1 MVVIRCSTMGNYI
14 RCYNIIMFSVW
25 GHTINVYISGILD
38 FLING
43 VRLDRFLRWKL
54 AGSKG
59 WEMAAF
65 VGISVSQVVLCV
77 YNMCSVGGQA

>member
-1 MVVIRCSTMGNYI
+1 MIVIRCSTMGNYI
-14 RCYNIIMFSVW
+14 HCDNIIMFSVR

-38 FLING
+38 FFING

-65 VGISVSQVVLCV
+65 VGVCVSQVVLCV
-77 YNMCSVGGQA
+77 YNMCSMRGQA

>member
-14 RCYNIIMFSVW
+14 HCDNIIMFSVRE
-25 GHTINVYISGILD
+25 HTINVYISGILD

-54 AGSKG
+54 ARSKG
-59 WEMAAF
+59 REMASF
-65 VGISVSQVVLCV
+65 VGVSVSEVGLCV
-77 YNMCSVGGQA
+77 YNMCPVGGQA